1 MIFEQLLPKSLVSTQ
16 QMLATV
22 VYVKTT
28 FIEIVMLTLVQS
40 CEMAAVSPL
49 LYTYTQG

>member
-1 MIFEQLLPKSLVSTQ
+1 MIFEHLLLKSLVSTQ

-28 FIEIVMLTLVQS
+28 FIEIVVLTLVQF
-40 CEMAAVSPL
+40 CEMAAVSPPL
-49 LYTYTQG
+49 HT